1 MLHAQRTLPFTIIR
15 PPIVQGPHDA
25 SLRGWFWYQRVAD
38 GGPGNRAAFGKTY
51 NVASEEI
58 LSLDDFVRL
67 TASILGVRDPV
78 VTVRSP
84 RGGGRPR
91 DA

>member
-1 MLHAQRTLPFTIIR
+1 MLWCCHGKVDR
-15 PPIVQGPHDA
+15 PAVERVQELFA
-25 SLRGWFWYQRVAD
+25 A
-38 GGPGNRAAFGKTY
+38 GNRAAFGKTY